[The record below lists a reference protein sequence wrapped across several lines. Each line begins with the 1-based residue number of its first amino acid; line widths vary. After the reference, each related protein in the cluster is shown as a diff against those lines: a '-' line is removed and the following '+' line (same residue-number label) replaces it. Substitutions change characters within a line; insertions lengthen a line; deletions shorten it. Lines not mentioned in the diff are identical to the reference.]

1 MATIR
6 LIPSTYSLSKT
17 EYLSVSNASNMYNN
31 TDNTTYATVKN
42 SKTKTSSYYIYLK
55 GFNFNDIPS
64 NATINSFT
72 VKLKAY
78 ESGVNTSSSYTP
90 KLVNDTTTIT
100 SSCSAIT
107 TSAQTLTFTGV
118 TADWNTIV
126 GYGSNFGI
134 RINCRRANKNTT
146 SYVYIYGAEILVDY
160 TVPIYHNVSVTQSTG
175 GTISLSQSGQ
185 VLEGTTITVT
195 ATPSDGY
202 ELENI
207 YINGTALSG
216 TSFVVNE
223 DKVVSAVFNQLI
235 RHTISTSITGGALRS
250 PTTASATV
258 SGGANYE
265 ITFNGNPGYA
275 LSSMTVNGV
284 EVTPIIKNAPATTLP
299 RYTVSTNYSTYQAY
313 ALSNA
318 YDGNN
323 STYFWSSEAQTQ
335 GKYILIT
342 FSDFVNLKSFSTY
355 SSNSTDYPH
364 PCNMLQ
370 VSADGT
376 SWTDIGTFSD
386 AQTSTFSDITNANNI
401 KYARIYA
408 TSGVSNW
415 LVINEITISYES
427 AAGSG
432 GEYYSYTIS
441 AVDSDKTVVIIFNES
456 DAHYVKVDGRWRKVL
471 TAYRKVNGAW
481 EEFDYTY
488 DDSLQLKYLG
498 HITSDIIGE
507 VTSDYHIVITDTSI
521 PNNTY
526 YFYYED
532 ANKTKLTDWDVIGST
547 EFNEYNGGTT
557 TTGEEVGVINEDNS
571 ISLTNPSLAN
581 GTYTMYYEN
590 TDGAKLDG
598 WDSIGTV
605 SK

>member
-6 LIPSTYSLSKT
+6 LIPSAYSLSNT
-17 EYLSVSNASNMYNN
+17 SYLSISNASNMYTNI
-31 TDNTTYATVKN
+31 DSTTYATIN
-42 SKTKTSSYYIYLK
+42 HTRSRTTSYYIYVR
-55 GFNFNDIPS
+55 GFNFDDIPA
-64 NATINSFT
+64 NAIINSAI
-72 VKLKAY
+72 VKVKAKVIRAGSY
-78 ESGVNTSSSYTP
+78 APVLYNNTTSLEQNLSGNIG
-90 KLVNDTTTIT
+90 TTTTTSTIDIT
-100 SSCSAIT
+100 SNWET
-107 TSAQTLTFTGV
+107 YK
-118 TADWNTIV
+118 
-126 GYGSNFGI
+126 GYGNNFGI
-134 RINCRRANKNTT
+134 RLRLNRSSRNTA
-146 SYVYIYGAEILVDY
+146 SSMDIYGAEILVDY

-175 GTISLSQSGQ
+175 GTISLSQSGR

-207 YINGTALSG
+207 YVNGTALSG

-223 DKVVSAVFNQLI
+223 DKAVSAVFNQLI
-235 RHTISTSITGGALRS
+235 RHTISTSITGGTLRS

-265 ITFNGNPGYA
+265 ITFNGNPDYA

-284 EVTPIIKNAPATTLP
+284 EVTPIIKNAPAPTLP

-323 STYFWSSEAQTQ
+323 STYFWSSEAQAQ

-342 FSDFVNLKSFSTY
+342 FNDFINLKSFSTY

-386 AQTSTFSDITNANNI
+386 AQISTFSDITNANNI

-415 LVINEITISYES
+415 LVINEITMSYES

-441 AVDSDKTVVIIFNES
+441 AIDSDKTVVIIFNEP
-456 DAHYVKVDGRWRKVL
+456 DVHYVKVDGRWRKVL
-471 TAYRKVNGAW
+471 TAYRKVNGVW
-481 EEFDYTY
+481 EEFNYTY
-488 DDSLQLKYLG
+488 DNSLQLKYLG

-557 TTGEEVGVINEDNS
+557 TTGEEVGIINEDNS
-571 ISLTNPSLAN
+571 ISLTNTSLAN

-590 TDGAKLDG
+590 ADGVKLEG

>member
-6 LIPSTYSLSKT
+6 LIPSTYSLSNT

-31 TDNTTYATVKN
+31 TDNTTYATVTN

-55 GFNFNDIPS
+55 GFNFDDIPN
-64 NATINSFT
+64 NAVINSFT

-90 KLVNDTTTIT
+90 RLVNNTTTIT

-107 TSAQTLTFTGV
+107 TSVQTLTFTGV

-216 TSFVVNE
+216 TSFIVNE
-223 DKVVSAVFNQLI
+223 DKAVSAVFNEPNV
-235 RHTISTSITGGALRS
+235 H
-250 PTTASATV
+250 
-258 SGGANYE
+258 
-265 ITFNGNPGYA
+265 
-275 LSSMTVNGV
+275 
-284 EVTPIIKNAPATTLP
+284 
-299 RYTVSTNYSTYQAY
+299 
-313 ALSNA
+313 
-318 YDGNN
+318 
-323 STYFWSSEAQTQ
+323 
-335 GKYILIT
+335 YI
-342 FSDFVNLKSFSTY
+342 
-355 SSNSTDYPH
+355 
-364 PCNMLQ
+364 
-370 VSADGT
+370 
-376 SWTDIGTFSD
+376 
-386 AQTSTFSDITNANNI
+386 
-401 KYARIYA
+401 
-408 TSGVSNW
+408 
-415 LVINEITISYES
+415 
-427 AAGSG
+427 
-432 GEYYSYTIS
+432 
-441 AVDSDKTVVIIFNES
+441 
-456 DAHYVKVDGRWRKVL
+456 KVDGRWRKVL

-481 EEFDYTY
+481 EEFNYTY

-498 HITSDIIGE
+498 HITSDVIGE

-571 ISLTNPSLAN
+571 ISLTNTSLAN

-590 TDGAKLDG
+590 ADGVKLDG

>member
-6 LIPSTYSLSKT
+6 LIPSTYSLSNT
-17 EYLSVSNASNMYNN
+17 DYLSISNASNMYTNI
-31 TDNTTYATVKN
+31 DSTTYATVN
-42 SKTKTSSYYIYLK
+42 HTRNRTTSYYIYVK
-55 GFNFNDIPS
+55 GFNFDDIPADAIINS
-64 NATINSFT
+64 ATIK
-72 VKLKAY
+72 VKAKVTSADSYAPALY
-78 ESGVNTSSSYTP
+78 NNTTSLNQNLSGNIG
-90 KLVNDTTTIT
+90 TTTTTSTVDIT
-100 SSCSAIT
+100 SNWET
-107 TSAQTLTFTGV
+107 YK
-118 TADWNTIV
+118 

-134 RINCRRANKNTT
+134 RLRLNRSSRYTASSMN
-146 SYVYIYGAEILVDY
+146 IYGAEILVDY
-160 TVPIYHNVSVTQSTG
+160 TVPVYH
-175 GTISLSQSGQ
+175 
-185 VLEGTTITVT
+185 TV
-195 ATPSDGY
+195 
-202 ELENI
+202 
-207 YINGTALSG
+207 
-216 TSFVVNE
+216 
-223 DKVVSAVFNQLI
+223 
-235 RHTISTSITGGALRS
+235 STSITGGTLRS
-250 PTTASATV
+250 PTTTSASV
-258 SGGANYE
+258 RGGANYE
-265 ITFNGNPGYA
+265 ITFYSNPGYT

-284 EVTPIIKNAPATTLP
+284 EVTPTIKSAPAPTLP
-299 RYTVSTNYSTYQAY
+299 RYTVSTNYGTYQAY
-313 ALSNA
+313 NLSNA

-355 SSNSTDYPH
+355 SSNNRDYPH

-370 VSADGT
+370 VSADNEN
-376 SWTDIGTFSD
+376 WTDIGTFSD
-386 AQTSTFSDITNANNI
+386 TQTSTLSNITNANNI
-401 KYARIYA
+401 KYVIIYA
-408 TSGVSNW
+408 TSNIENW
-415 LVINEITISYES
+415 LVLNEITMSYES
-427 AAGSG
+427 AQLG

-441 AVDSDKTVVIIFNES
+441 AIDSDKTVVIIFNEP
-456 DAHYVKVDGRWRKVL
+456 DVHYVKVDGRWRKVL

-507 VTSDYHIVITDTSI
+507 VTTDYHIVITDTSV
-521 PNNTY
+521 PNDTY

-571 ISLTNPSLAN
+571 ISLTNTSLAT

-590 TDGAKLDG
+590 ADGAKLEG

>member
-6 LIPSTYSLSKT
+6 LIPSTYSLSNT
-17 EYLSVSNASNMYNN
+17 SYLSISNASNMYTNI
-31 TDNTTYATVKN
+31 DSTTYATVN
-42 SKTKTSSYYIYLK
+42 HTRSRTTSYYVYVR
-55 GFNFNDIPS
+55 GFNFDDIP
-64 NATINSFT
+64 ADAIINSAI
-72 VKLKAY
+72 VKVKAKVT
-78 ESGVNTSSSYTP
+78 GASSYAP
-90 KLVNDTTTIT
+90 KLYNNTTSLGQSLSGNIGTTATTSTIDIT
-100 SSCSAIT
+100 SNWET
-107 TSAQTLTFTGV
+107 YKE
-118 TADWNTIV
+118 
-126 GYGSNFGI
+126 YGNNFGI
-134 RINCRRANKNTT
+134 RLQLNRSSRNTA
-146 SYVYIYGAEILVDY
+146 SSMNIYGAEILVDY
-160 TVPIYHNVSVTQSTG
+160 TVPVYHTVSITQSTG
-175 GTISLSQSGQ
+175 GTISLSQSGR

-207 YINGTALSG
+207 YVNGTTLSG

-223 DKVVSAVFNQLI
+223 DKAVSAVFNQLI
-235 RHTISTSITGGALRS
+235 RHTISTSITGGSLRS

-258 SGGANYE
+258 SGGADYE
-265 ITFNGNPGYA
+265 ITFNGNPSYT

-284 EVTPIIKNAPATTLP
+284 EVTPIIKSAPAPTLP
-299 RYTVSTNYSTYQAY
+299 TYTVSTNYSTYQTY

-323 STYFWSSEAQTQ
+323 STYFWSSEAQAQ

-364 PCNMLQ
+364 SCNVLQ
-370 VSADGT
+370 VSVDGT
-376 SWTDIGTFSD
+376 SWTNIGTFSD
-386 AQTSTFSDITNANNI
+386 AQTSTFSNIANANNI
-401 KYARIYA
+401 KYVRIYA
-408 TSGVSNW
+408 TSDISNW
-415 LVINEITISYES
+415 LVLNEIRMSYES
-427 AAGSG
+427 AQSG

-441 AVDSDKTVVIIFNES
+441 AIDSDKTVVIIFNEPN
-456 DAHYVKVDGRWRKVL
+456 AHYVKVDGRWRKVL
-471 TAYRKVNGAW
+471 TAYRKVNGVW

-571 ISLTNPSLAN
+571 ISLTDTSLAT

-590 TDGAKLDG
+590 ADGVKLEG

-605 SK
+605 NK

>member
-6 LIPSTYSLSKT
+6 LIPSTYSLSNT
-17 EYLSVSNASNMYNN
+17 SYLSISNASNMYTNI
-31 TDNTTYATVKN
+31 DSTTYATVNHKRN
-42 SKTKTSSYYIYLK
+42 STTSYYIYVK
-55 GFNFNDIPS
+55 GFNFNDIPA
-64 NATINSFT
+64 NAIINSAT
-72 VKLKAY
+72 VKVKAKVTSAGSY
-78 ESGVNTSSSYTP
+78 APALYNNTTSLNQNLSGNIG
-90 KLVNDTTTIT
+90 TTTTTSTVDIT
-100 SSCSAIT
+100 SNWET
-107 TSAQTLTFTGV
+107 YK
-118 TADWNTIV
+118 

-134 RINCRRANKNTT
+134 RLRLNRSSRNTA
-146 SYVYIYGAEILVDY
+146 SSMNIYGAEILVDY
-160 TVPIYHNVSVTQSTG
+160 TIPTY
-175 GTISLSQSGQ
+175 
-185 VLEGTTITVT
+185 
-195 ATPSDGY
+195 
-202 ELENI
+202 
-207 YINGTALSG
+207 
-216 TSFVVNE
+216 
-223 DKVVSAVFNQLI
+223 
-235 RHTISTSITGGALRS
+235 HTISTSITGGALRS

-265 ITFNGNPGYA
+265 ITFNGNPGYT

-284 EVTPIIKNAPATTLP
+284 EVTPTIKSAPAPTLP
-299 RYTVSTNYSTYQAY
+299 TYTVSTNYGTYQTNV
-313 ALSNA
+313 LSNA

-323 STYFWSSEAQTQ
+323 STFFWSSEAQTQ

-342 FSDFVNLKSFSTY
+342 FSDFINLKSFSTY
-355 SSNSTDYPH
+355 SSNNRDYPH

-370 VSADGT
+370 VSADNEN
-376 SWTDIGTFSD
+376 WTDIGTFSD
-386 AQTSTFSDITNANNI
+386 AQTSTFSNITNANNI
-401 KYARIYA
+401 KYVRIYA
-408 TSGVSNW
+408 TSNIENW
-415 LVINEITISYES
+415 LVLNEITMSYES
-427 AAGSG
+427 AQLG

-441 AVDSDKTVVIIFNES
+441 AIDSDKTVVIIFNEP
-456 DAHYVKVDGRWRKVL
+456 DVHYVKVDGRWRKVL

-507 VTSDYHIVITDTSI
+507 VTTDYHIVITDTSV
-521 PNNTY
+521 PNDTY

-571 ISLTNPSLAN
+571 ISLTNTSLAN

-590 TDGAKLDG
+590 ADGVKLEG

>member
-6 LIPSTYSLSKT
+6 LIPSTYSLSST
-17 EYLSVSNASNMYNN
+17 SYLRISNASNMYTNI
-31 TDNTTYATVKN
+31 DSTTYATVN
-42 SKTKTSSYYIYLK
+42 HTRSRTTSYYIYVR
-55 GFNFNDIPS
+55 GFNFNDIPTD
-64 NATINSFT
+64 AIINSAI
-72 VKLKAY
+72 VKVKAKVTSAGSY
-78 ESGVNTSSSYTP
+78 APRLYNNTTSLNQNLSGNIGTTATTSTI
-90 KLVNDTTTIT
+90 DIT
-100 SSCSAIT
+100 SNWET
-107 TSAQTLTFTGV
+107 YK
-118 TADWNTIV
+118 
-126 GYGSNFGI
+126 GYDNNFGI
-134 RINCRRANKNTT
+134 RLQLNRSNSGTASSMN
-146 SYVYIYGAEILVDY
+146 IYGAEILVDY
-160 TVPIYHNVSVTQSTG
+160 TVPVYH
-175 GTISLSQSGQ
+175 
-185 VLEGTTITVT
+185 TV
-195 ATPSDGY
+195 
-202 ELENI
+202 
-207 YINGTALSG
+207 
-216 TSFVVNE
+216 
-223 DKVVSAVFNQLI
+223 
-235 RHTISTSITGGALRS
+235 STSITGGVLRN

-258 SGGANYE
+258 RDGANYE
-265 ITFNGNPGYA
+265 ITFNGNPGYT

-284 EVTPIIKNAPATTLP
+284 EVTPTIKSAPAPTLP
-299 RYTVSTNYSTYQAY
+299 RYTVSTNYSTYQTY

-318 YDGNN
+318 YDGDD
-323 STYFWSSEAQTQ
+323 STFFWSSEAQTQ

-355 SSNSTDYPH
+355 SSNNRDYPH

-370 VSADGT
+370 VSADNKN
-376 SWTDIGTFSD
+376 WTDIGTFSD
-386 AQTSTFSDITNANNI
+386 TQTSTFSNITNANNI
-401 KYARIYA
+401 KYVRIYA
-408 TSGVSNW
+408 TSNIENW
-415 LVINEITISYES
+415 LVLNEITMSYES
-427 AAGSG
+427 AQLG

-441 AVDSDKTVVIIFNES
+441 AIDSDKTVVIIFNEP
-456 DAHYVKVDGRWRKVL
+456 DVHYVKVDGRWRKVL
-471 TAYRKVNGAW
+471 TAYRKVNGVW

-488 DDSLQLKYLG
+488 DNSLQLKYLG

-571 ISLTNPSLAN
+571 ISLTNTSLAN

-590 TDGAKLDG
+590 ADGIKLDG